1 MKIWI
6 EMIVSSRLCCSYCS
20 CSISA
25 ELQLFDHILFTSINN
40 QWSQCTCLFSLIA
53 HLPNIFR
60 TRRGFH
66 VSLQSTCGGYVSSSR
81 GLLTSP
87 GYPGNCPADTECEWV
102 VRMRPATMISFS
114 FLDLDIGAESDTE
127 CSQDYL
133 VIRNGERASSPFF
146 LINPRQ
152 GNNQVNKE

>member
-1 MKIWI
+1 MLWI
-6 EMIVSSRLCCSYCS
+6 IIFNSSCPSIILFCYYVQLFNVDCS
-20 CSISA
+20 CSITFF
-25 ELQLFDHILFTSINN
+25 LTHT
-40 QWSQCTCLFSLIA
+40 
-53 HLPNIFR
+53 FR
-60 TRRGFH
+60 SRRGFH
-66 VSLQSTCGGYVSSSR
+66 VSLQATCGGYVSSTR

-87 GYPGNCPADTECEWV
+87 GYPDNYPADTECEWV
-102 VRMRPATMISFS
+102 IRMRPATMITFR

-152 GNNQVNKE
+152 GNNQVSNVDFVTIEMSNETFMK